1 MLCSNF
7 DLSSKLYGVKLSS
20 LQEKQSARIPVV
32 YKGKPYMPMRWKRA
46 KRFVKQGMAKI
57 CTTKDGFLYL
67 KLKFKPS
74 GEEKQEVSVG
84 WDPGS
89 KFDGI
94 TVMTRHCQNLNV
106 ELKHTE
112 NISKR
117 MEKRR
122 MYRRMRRS
130 RLWHRPIRFDHRT
143 KSKLP
148 PTIQSKVNFRIFI
161 LNELCRIFP
170 ISRICVED
178 VSYNHYRKKDG
189 KNFSLVELGKKQF
202 YNTIKSYKLP
212 LYLIK
217 GYNTHKL
224 RNKLFRKDPKIRDK
238 SKESFFA
245 HCVDSLVIAYACRN
259 DKKDVSLKINKCV
272 YYIEH
277 NYLCRRELFKTK
289 NKIGNKKYFIKYKK
303 GGEVVPFKKLCKP
316 RKLRVK
322 VDSCRSNHGPW
333 TYIHQTQV
341 ESFHQFQQRY
351 GGTIVLGGPRWNR
364 NDLGK
369 SKRLVQGNHHHY
381 LNRLVKIQIG

>member
-1 MLCSNF
+1 M
-7 DLSSKLYGVKLSS
+7 S
-20 LQEKQSARIPVV
+20 LQHKLSARIPVV
-32 YKGKPYMPMRWKRA
+32 FEGKPYMPMRWKRA
-46 KRFVKQGMAKI
+46 KRFVKQGKAKI

-94 TVMTRHCQNLNV
+94 TVLTRHCQNLNC
-106 ELKHTE
+106 ELVHTE

-130 RLWHRPIRFDHRT
+130 RLWHRPIRVDHRT

-161 LNELCRIFP
+161 LNKLLKIFP
-170 ISRICVED
+170 ISRICIED
-178 VSYNHYRKKDG
+178 VSYNHYKKRRG

-202 YNTIKSYKLP
+202 YNTIKSYNLS

-289 NKIGNKKYFIKYKK
+289 NKIGDKKYFIKYKK

-351 GGTIVLGGPRWNR
+351 GGTIVLGGPRWKESDIGR
-364 NDLGK
+364 P
-369 SKRLVQGNHHHY
+369 KRLVQGNYHHY